1 MQEAYIVAYGR
12 SAAAKAKQGALF
24 HERPDD
30 VAAKVLQGVL
40 FHERPDDVA
49 AKVLQGVL
57 KRIDGKFNKNMIE
70 DVIVGTA
77 FPEGLQGQNIART
90 IALRTGLSD
99 TVPGQTVNRYCS
111 SGLQTIAIAANQIM
125 AGQGDILVA
134 GGVEL
139 MSAVP
144 MGGNEPTNNPT
155 LQYDDIGASYPMGL
169 TAENVASQFDVSR
182 EDQDAYAVRSHQ
194 RAYDAQRDGRFK
206 DEIIPIQ
213 VNSVE
218 YTNVGPKVHT
228 NIFDQDEFI
237 RPDTTMEALA
247 KLRTVFK
254 ADGTVT
260 AGTSAPL
267 SDGAGFVVL
276 MSGDKVK
283 ELGVTPIARF
293 VGYKAVGVDPKIMGI
308 GPAYAIPEVLSLSNL
323 SVEDIDLIE
332 LNEAFASQ
340 TIASIKEVGLDISRT
355 NVNGGAIALGHPLG
369 ATGAMLTARLLN
381 EMGRRPDSRY
391 GMVTMCIG
399 VGMGAAAIFEYVR

>member
-12 SAAAKAKQGALF
+12 SVAAKAKQGA
-24 HERPDD
+24 
-30 VAAKVLQGVL
+30 L

-77 FPEGLQGQNIART
+77 FPEGLHGQNIART

-218 YTNVGPKVHT
+218 YTNAGPKVHT

>member
-12 SAAAKAKQGALF
+12 SAAAKAKQGA
-24 HERPDD
+24 
-30 VAAKVLQGVL
+30 L

-90 IALRTGLSD
+90 IALRAGLSD

-206 DEIIPIQ
+206 DEIIPIR

-218 YTNVGPKVHT
+218 YTNAGPKVHT

-308 GPAYAIPEVLSLSNL
+308 GPAYAIPEVLPLSNL

>member
-12 SAAAKAKQGALF
+12 SAAAKAKQGA
-24 HERPDD
+24 
-30 VAAKVLQGVL
+30 L

-125 AGQGDILVA
+125 AGQGDMLVA

-218 YTNVGPKVHT
+218 YTNAGPKVHT

-283 ELGVTPIARF
+283 ELDVTPIARF
-293 VGYKAVGVDPKIMGI
+293 VGYKTVGVDPKIMGI

>member
-12 SAAAKAKQGALF
+12 SAAAKAKQGA
-24 HERPDD
+24 
-30 VAAKVLQGVL
+30 L

-90 IALRTGLSD
+90 IALRAGLSD

-125 AGQGDILVA
+125 A

-206 DEIIPIQ
+206 DEIIPIR

-218 YTNVGPKVHT
+218 YTNAGPKVHT

>member
-1 MQEAYIVAYGR
+1 MITMQEAYIVAYGR
-12 SAAAKAKQGALF
+12 SAAAKAKQGA
-24 HERPDD
+24 
-30 VAAKVLQGVL
+30 L

-139 MSAVP
+139 MSAVS

-194 RAYDAQRDGRFK
+194 RAFDAQRDGRFK

-218 YTNVGPKVHT
+218 YTNAGPKVHT

-237 RPDTTMEALA
+237 RPDTTMEALS

>member
-12 SAAAKAKQGALF
+12 SAAAKAKQGA
-24 HERPDD
+24 
-30 VAAKVLQGVL
+30 L

-90 IALRTGLSD
+90 IALLTGLSD

-194 RAYDAQRDGRFK
+194 RAYEAQRDGRFN

-218 YTNVGPKVHT
+218 YTNAGPKVHT

-391 GMVTMCIG
+391 GMITMCIG

>member
-12 SAAAKAKQGALF
+12 SAAAKAKQGA
-24 HERPDD
+24 
-30 VAAKVLQGVL
+30 L

-206 DEIIPIQ
+206 NEIIPIQ

-218 YTNVGPKVHT
+218 YTNAGPKVHT

-381 EMGRRPDSRY
+381 EMGRHPDSRY

>member
-1 MQEAYIVAYGR
+1 MIPMQEAYIVAYGR
-12 SAAAKAKQGALF
+12 SAAAKAKQGA
-24 HERPDD
+24 
-30 VAAKVLQGVL
+30 L

-169 TAENVASQFDVSR
+169 TAENIASQFDVSR

-218 YTNVGPKVHT
+218 YTNAGPKVHT

>member
-1 MQEAYIVAYGR
+1 MITMQEAYIVAYGR
-12 SAAAKAKQGALF
+12 SAAAKAKQGA
-24 HERPDD
+24 
-30 VAAKVLQGVL
+30 L

-90 IALRTGLSD
+90 IALLTGLSD

-194 RAYDAQRDGRFK
+194 RAYEAQRDGRFN

-218 YTNVGPKVHT
+218 YTNAGPKVHT

-340 TIASIKEVGLDISRT
+340 TIAPIKEVGLDISRT

>member
-1 MQEAYIVAYGR
+1 MITMQEAYIVAYGR
-12 SAAAKAKQGALF
+12 SAAAKAKQGA
-24 HERPDD
+24 
-30 VAAKVLQGVL
+30 L

-218 YTNVGPKVHT
+218 YTNAGPKVHT

-276 MSGDKVK
+276 MSGGKVK

-399 VGMGAAAIFEYVR
+399 VGMAAAAIFEYVR

>member
-12 SAAAKAKQGALF
+12 SAAAKAKQGA
-24 HERPDD
+24 
-30 VAAKVLQGVL
+30 L

-218 YTNVGPKVHT
+218 YTNAGPKVHT

-237 RPDTTMEALA
+237 RPDTMMEALA

>member
-12 SAAAKAKQGALF
+12 SAAAKAKQGA
-24 HERPDD
+24 
-30 VAAKVLQGVL
+30 L

-90 IALRTGLSD
+90 IALRAGLSD

-218 YTNVGPKVHT
+218 YTNAGPKVHT

-308 GPAYAIPEVLSLSNL
+308 GPAYAIPEVLSLTNL

>member
-12 SAAAKAKQGALF
+12 SAAAKAKQGA
-24 HERPDD
+24 
-30 VAAKVLQGVL
+30 L

-194 RAYDAQRDGRFK
+194 RAYDAQHDGRFK

-218 YTNVGPKVHT
+218 YTNAGPKVHT

-369 ATGAMLTARLLN
+369 ATDAMLTARLLN

>member
-12 SAAAKAKQGALF
+12 SAAAKAKQGA
-24 HERPDD
+24 
-30 VAAKVLQGVL
+30 L

-90 IALRTGLSD
+90 IALRAGLSD

-194 RAYDAQRDGRFK
+194 HAYDAQRDGRFK

-218 YTNVGPKVHT
+218 YTNAGPKVHT

-293 VGYKAVGVDPKIMGI
+293 VGFKAVGVDPKIMGI

>member
-12 SAAAKAKQGALF
+12 SAAAKAKQGA
-24 HERPDD
+24 
-30 VAAKVLQGVL
+30 L

-218 YTNVGPKVHT
+218 YTNAGPKVHT

-276 MSGDKVK
+276 MSGDKAK

-399 VGMGAAAIFEYVR
+399 VGMAAAAIFEYVR

>member
-1 MQEAYIVAYGR
+1 MITMQEAYIVAYGR
-12 SAAAKAKQGALF
+12 SAAAKAKQGA
-24 HERPDD
+24 
-30 VAAKVLQGVL
+30 L

-169 TAENVASQFDVSR
+169 TAENIASQFDVSR

-218 YTNVGPKVHT
+218 YTNAGPKVHT
-228 NIFDQDEFI
+228 KIFDQDEFI

>member
-1 MQEAYIVAYGR
+1 MITMQEAYIVAYGR
-12 SAAAKAKQGALF
+12 SAAAKAKQGA
-24 HERPDD
+24 
-30 VAAKVLQGVL
+30 L

-237 RPDTTMEALA
+237 RSDTTMEALA

>member
-1 MQEAYIVAYGR
+1 MITMQEAYIVAYGR
-12 SAAAKAKQGALF
+12 SAAAKAKQGA
-24 HERPDD
+24 
-30 VAAKVLQGVL
+30 L

-182 EDQDAYAVRSHQ
+182 ENQDAYAVRSHQ

-206 DEIIPIQ
+206 NEIIPIQ

-218 YTNVGPKVHT
+218 YTNAGPKVHT

>member
-12 SAAAKAKQGALF
+12 SAAAKAKQGA
-24 HERPDD
+24 
-30 VAAKVLQGVL
+30 L

-90 IALRTGLSD
+90 IALRAGLSD
-99 TVPGQTVNRYCS
+99 TVPDQTVNRYCS

-206 DEIIPIQ
+206 DEIIPIR

-218 YTNVGPKVHT
+218 YTNAGPKVHT

>member
-12 SAAAKAKQGALF
+12 SAAAKAKQGA
-24 HERPDD
+24 
-30 VAAKVLQGVL
+30 L

-169 TAENVASQFDVSR
+169 TAENIASQFDVSR

-218 YTNVGPKVHT
+218 YTNAGPKVHT

-283 ELGVTPIARF
+283 ELDVTPIARF

>member
-12 SAAAKAKQGALF
+12 SAAAKAKQGA
-24 HERPDD
+24 
-30 VAAKVLQGVL
+30 L

-90 IALRTGLSD
+90 IALCTGLSD

-218 YTNVGPKVHT
+218 YTNAGPKVHT

-283 ELGVTPIARF
+283 ELGVTPIERF

-369 ATGAMLTARLLN
+369 PTGAMLTARLLI

-391 GMVTMCIG
+391 GMITMCIG

>member
-12 SAAAKAKQGALF
+12 SAAAKAKQGA
-24 HERPDD
+24 
-30 VAAKVLQGVL
+30 L

-254 ADGTVT
+254 SDGTVT

>member
-12 SAAAKAKQGALF
+12 SAAAKAKQGA
-24 HERPDD
+24 
-30 VAAKVLQGVL
+30 L

-90 IALRTGLSD
+90 IALRAGLSD

-206 DEIIPIQ
+206 DEIIPIR

-218 YTNVGPKVHT
+218 YTNAGPKVHT

-381 EMGRRPDSRY
+381 EMGRSPDSRY

>member
-12 SAAAKAKQGALF
+12 SAAAKAKQGA
-24 HERPDD
+24 
-30 VAAKVLQGVL
+30 L

-90 IALRTGLSD
+90 IALRAGLSD

-139 MSAVP
+139 MSTVP

-218 YTNVGPKVHT
+218 YTNAGPKVHT

-293 VGYKAVGVDPKIMGI
+293 VGFKAVGVDPKIMGI
-308 GPAYAIPEVLSLSNL
+308 APAYAIPEVLSLSNL

-381 EMGRRPDSRY
+381 EMGRLPDSRY

>member
-12 SAAAKAKQGALF
+12 SAAAKAKQGA
-24 HERPDD
+24 
-30 VAAKVLQGVL
+30 L

-90 IALRTGLSD
+90 IALLTGLSD

-194 RAYDAQRDGRFK
+194 RAYEAQRDGRFN

-218 YTNVGPKVHT
+218 YTNAGPKVHT

-399 VGMGAAAIFEYVR
+399 VGIGAAAIFEYVR

>member
-12 SAAAKAKQGALF
+12 SAAAKAKQGA
-24 HERPDD
+24 
-30 VAAKVLQGVL
+30 L

-182 EDQDAYAVRSHQ
+182 EDQDAYAVRSHH

-218 YTNVGPKVHT
+218 YTNAGPKVHT

-399 VGMGAAAIFEYVR
+399 VGMVQLLYLNMCVRMVDFG

>member
-1 MQEAYIVAYGR
+1 MITMQEAYIVAYGR
-12 SAAAKAKQGALF
+12 SAAAKAKQGA
-24 HERPDD
+24 
-30 VAAKVLQGVL
+30 L

-182 EDQDAYAVRSHQ
+182 EDQDVYAVRSHQ

>member
-12 SAAAKAKQGALF
+12 SAAAKAKQGA
-24 HERPDD
+24 
-30 VAAKVLQGVL
+30 L

-144 MGGNEPTNNPT
+144 MDGNEPTNNPT

-194 RAYDAQRDGRFK
+194 RAYDAQLDGRFK

-218 YTNVGPKVHT
+218 YTNAGPKVHT

-237 RPDTTMEALA
+237 RPDTTIEALA

>member
-12 SAAAKAKQGALF
+12 SAAAKAKQGA
-24 HERPDD
+24 
-30 VAAKVLQGVL
+30 L

-182 EDQDAYAVRSHQ
+182 EDQDSYAVRSHQ

>member
-12 SAAAKAKQGALF
+12 SAAAKAKQGA
-24 HERPDD
+24 
-30 VAAKVLQGVL
+30 L

-169 TAENVASQFDVSR
+169 NAENVASQFDVSR

-194 RAYDAQRDGRFK
+194 RAYDAQLDGRFK

-218 YTNVGPKVHT
+218 YTNAGPKVHT

-237 RPDTTMEALA
+237 RPDTTIEALA

-308 GPAYAIPEVLSLSNL
+308 GPAYAIPEVFSLSNL

>member
-1 MQEAYIVAYGR
+1 MITMQEAYIVAYGR
-12 SAAAKAKQGALF
+12 SAAAKAKQGA
-24 HERPDD
+24 
-30 VAAKVLQGVL
+30 L

-90 IALRTGLSD
+90 IALRAGLSD

-169 TAENVASQFDVSR
+169 TAENIASQFDVSR

-206 DEIIPIQ
+206 DEIIPIR

-218 YTNVGPKVHT
+218 YTNAGPKVHT

>member
-12 SAAAKAKQGALF
+12 SAAAKAKQGA
-24 HERPDD
+24 
-30 VAAKVLQGVL
+30 L

-194 RAYDAQRDGRFK
+194 RAYDAQLDGRFK

-218 YTNVGPKVHT
+218 YTNAGPKVHT

-237 RPDTTMEALA
+237 RPDTTIEALA
-247 KLRTVFK
+247 IRTVFK

-340 TIASIKEVGLDISRT
+340 TIVSIKEVGLDISRT

>member
-1 MQEAYIVAYGR
+1 MIIMQEAYIVAYGR
-12 SAAAKAKQGALF
+12 SAAAKAKQGA
-24 HERPDD
+24 
-30 VAAKVLQGVL
+30 L

-218 YTNVGPKVHT
+218 YTNAGLKVHT

>member
-12 SAAAKAKQGALF
+12 SAAAKAKQGA
-24 HERPDD
+24 
-30 VAAKVLQGVL
+30 L

-194 RAYDAQRDGRFK
+194 RAYDAQLDGRFK

-218 YTNVGPKVHT
+218 YTNAGPKVHT

-237 RPDTTMEALA
+237 RPDTTIEALA

-332 LNEAFASQ
+332 LNEAFSSQ

>member
-1 MQEAYIVAYGR
+1 MITMQEAYIVAYGR
-12 SAAAKAKQGALF
+12 SAAAKAKQGA
-24 HERPDD
+24 
-30 VAAKVLQGVL
+30 L

-218 YTNVGPKVHT
+218 YTNAGPKVHT

-283 ELGVTPIARF
+283 EFDVTPIARF
-293 VGYKAVGVDPKIMGI
+293 VGYKAVGVDPKIMDI

>member
-12 SAAAKAKQGALF
+12 SAAAKAKQGA
-24 HERPDD
+24 
-30 VAAKVLQGVL
+30 L

-90 IALRTGLSD
+90 IALRAGLSD

-206 DEIIPIQ
+206 DEIIPIR

-218 YTNVGPKVHT
+218 YTNAGPKVHT

-323 SVEDIDLIE
+323 SVENIDLIE

>member
-30 VAAKVLQGVL
+30 VAAK
-40 FHERPDDVA
+40 A
-49 AKVLQGVL
+49 LQGVL

-90 IALRTGLSD
+90 IALRAGLSD

-206 DEIIPIQ
+206 DEIIPIR

-218 YTNVGPKVHT
+218 YTNAGPKVHT

-399 VGMGAAAIFEYVR
+399 VGMGAAIFEYVR

>member
-12 SAAAKAKQGALF
+12 SAAAKAKQGA
-24 HERPDD
+24 
-30 VAAKVLQGVL
+30 L

-90 IALRTGLSD
+90 ITLRAGLSD

-218 YTNVGPKVHT
+218 YTNAGPKVHT

-293 VGYKAVGVDPKIMGI
+293 VGFKAVGVDPKIMGI